1 MKTLPLTALMLTLL
15 SGCSLFQ
22 VNTNLDKKNFTEYF
36 KPSSVAVMDKTQV
49 LDVDAKPIGTVEGE
63 SCQTDDTQPIP
74 NITDAQTSARKKSP
88 IWVAMRWYSV
98 SVRLFQPPANVSPA
112 WFAMVRP
119 IRLKTANNDE

>member
-74 NITDAQTSARKKSP
+74 NITDAQTSARKK
-88 IWVAMRWYSV
+88 VADMGGNAVEFSKCAPV
-98 SVRLFQPPANVSPA
+98 PASSECIARLVCYGQAYQVKDS
-112 WFAMVRP
+112 
-119 IRLKTANNDE
+119 E